1 MTTKFSIEKLNKS
14 HVTQNFDCGSEDLN
28 QFLRSHALT
37 NQRSGSSQSYVGLSD
52 KAIVGYYTLTIGQ
65 IEYADAIELMDKG
78 MPIYPITVIIL
89 ARLAVDESWQGHKIG
104 SGLLKDALLRS
115 LQAVDIT
122 NARALVVH
130 AKDETAQRFY
140 QHFGFNHFPDDQL
153 TLYALIK
160 DIRKII
166 NH

>member
-1 MTTKFSIEKLNKS
+1 M
-14 HVTQNFDCGSEDLN
+14 
-28 QFLRSHALT
+28 
-37 NQRSGSSQSYVGLSD
+37 
-52 KAIVGYYTLTIGQ
+52 GYYTLTIGQ